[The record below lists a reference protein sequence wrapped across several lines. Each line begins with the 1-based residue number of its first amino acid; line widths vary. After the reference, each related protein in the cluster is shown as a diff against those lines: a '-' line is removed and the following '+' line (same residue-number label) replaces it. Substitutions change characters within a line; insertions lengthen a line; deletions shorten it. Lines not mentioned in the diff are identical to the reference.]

1 MRDRETLEQRP
12 QRREGQALMQS
23 VLRDRET
30 PEEQLRRKQLEA
42 QRKTDKRKRNN
53 RKVERFSF
61 NS

>member
-1 MRDRETLEQRP
+1 
-12 QRREGQALMQS
+12 MQS

-30 PEEQLRRKQLEA
+30 PEEQLGRKQLEA